1 MLPWK
6 LRKRPFLDSMT
17 SFEMVFFFAVDMDV
31 GCDFSAEPVSA
42 QAGHSPLA
50 YVLLGRKEAVFPLPA
65 HVPVLILF
73 PCRIL
78 VVIGM
83 TRNSIINMVL
93 RQMRLYL

>member
-1 MLPWK
+1 MASNELV
-6 LRKRPFLDSMT
+6 LS
-17 SFEMVFFFAVDMDV
+17 FAVGMDV
-31 GCDFSAEPVSA
+31 GCAFSTELVSV
-42 QAGHSPLA
+42 QAGYTPLA

-78 VVIGM
+78 VVTGM
-83 TRNSIINMVL
+83 TRNSIINVVL